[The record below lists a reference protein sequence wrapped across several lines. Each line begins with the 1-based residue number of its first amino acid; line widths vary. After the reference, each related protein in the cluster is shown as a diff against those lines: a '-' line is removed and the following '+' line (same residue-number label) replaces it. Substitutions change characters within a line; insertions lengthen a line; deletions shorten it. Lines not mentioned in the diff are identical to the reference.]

1 MTIKKHQPRKR
12 LASKIQFG
20 LEPNYRFKKR
30 REPSESKTKSLPRL
44 KQT

>member
-1 MTIKKHQPRKR
+1 MFKILREGDARSMAGMT
-12 LASKIQFG
+12 SS
-20 LEPNYRFKKR
+20 FKKS